1 MNDTTRFA
9 EALDQALAS
18 GAAPHWQAGDRQA
31 ALDRFLAEGLPRS
44 REEAWK
50 YTSLDHLE
58 RAALHPPA
66 AAAQETVCVDV
77 ATYPGHV
84 LSFDNGR
91 LACHGTWLSSQLAGT
106 LAHLGDTRPVH
117 EHLGRL
123 AGGTVLA
130 SLNLALWQD
139 GARIYVPRGERLGI
153 PIFAVYAASEADAM
167 LHPRTLAVLEGD
179 SQAVLVEH
187 FLGHTPHTY
196 WQNAVTEIVLEAGA
210 CLTHVRVVEEGTAA
224 THTGLTSVRMGRD
237 SQYNVLHV
245 GLAGGLA
252 RHDMVVELAAPGAAV
267 RIDAL
272 ELAIGRRHADLH
284 LRVDHQSRQTT
295 SRITWRG
302 LADDRG
308 QAIFDGHVVVGRAA
322 HQTDAR
328 QSCRGLLLS
337 PRAEVDAMPRLEI
350 YADDVKCGH
359 GASIGNLDE
368 DAMFYLR
375 SRGIEPSEARQLL
388 LQGFAGEALGL
399 LDDTTLEDWLMPR
412 LLPALAGGSGKEA
425 LK

>member
-1 MNDTTRFA
+1 MNDTGLLAKTLA
-9 EALDQALAS
+9 QALPSDAVA
-18 GAAPHWQAGDRQA
+18 GWQAAARRA
-31 ALDRFLAEGLPRS
+31 ALERFLAEGLPRS

-50 YTSLDHLE
+50 YTSLEHLE
-58 RAALHPPA
+58 RAALHSPA
-66 AAAQETVCVDV
+66 TGAPATVCVDV

-84 LSFDNGR
+84 LSFDNGQ

-117 EHLGRL
+117 EHLGHL

-139 GARIYVPRGERLGI
+139 GARIYVPQGVSLGI
-153 PIFAVYAASEADAM
+153 PVFAVYTASEADAM
-167 LHPRTLAVLEGD
+167 LHPRTLAVLEGG

-187 FLGHTPHTY
+187 FLGHTPRTY
-196 WQNAVTEIVLEAGA
+196 WQNAVTEIVLEEGA
-210 CLTHVRVVEEGTAA
+210 RLTHVRVVEEGAAA
-224 THTGLTSVRMGRD
+224 THTGLTSMRMGRD
-237 SQYNVLHV
+237 SQYSVLHLSLSGSLV
-245 GLAGGLA
+245 
-252 RHDMVVELAAPGAAV
+252 RHDMVVELAAPGATA

-272 ELAIGRRHADLH
+272 ELAQGRRHADLH
-284 LRVDHQSRQTT
+284 LRVDHQARQTS

-302 LADDRG
+302 MAEDRSH
-308 QAIFDGHVVVGRAA
+308 AIFDGHVVVGRAA

-337 PRAEVDAMPRLEI
+337 PHAEVDAMPRLEI

-368 DAMFYLR
+368 DALFYLR
-375 SRGIEPSEARQLL
+375 SRGITPPEARQLL
-388 LQGFAGEALGL
+388 LQGFAREALGL
-399 LDDTTLEDWLMPR
+399 LDDTTLGDWLMPR
-412 LLPALAGGSGKEA
+412 LLPALAGGRGKEA
-425 LK
+425 LQ